1 MLHQAFP
8 ELAVTSGN
16 ECCKNIGNISEHC
29 DMALEQVWKKM
40 LFNSLE
46 SFVVKE
52 IYRRLY
58 SEAIDVDCLL
68 TSG

>member
-1 MLHQAFP
+1 
-8 ELAVTSGN
+8 
-16 ECCKNIGNISEHC
+16 
-29 DMALEQVWKKM
+29 MALEQVWKKM

-52 IYRRLY
+52 ICRRLY